1 LSLLGFRY
9 LRKQNVLIL
18 FLLVTLISTLFSIT
32 AFSLLG
38 FYNGFNAYLGEGEN
52 IVAIY
57 SIRGR
62 TPFTGIVPSYLAER
76 LNTVKGVQASSPE
89 VLAPCIVKGEAAFAR
104 GAILEELSK
113 LNPLTIVD
121 GNLSTPDD
129 LDSAIV
135 GRNFAQKLNLKPG
148 NQILVQGTLTERYL
162 ELHIKGI
169 YESHTPL
176 DDEIIIPLCAGQCL
190 RAVDY
195 GQVTLIRVKIDKTQV
210 TPEAI
215 FQEIAKEASEPSQDK
230 GKEPAQP
237 GGVIPWSRASFQIGD
252 IGVKDVQTFMK
263 SYLDQYGVTPENM
276 LILSVTVFIFSSAS
290 LAIASTTLT
299 RQHEHEIGILKSLGA
314 SKKTLKMDLLAKTLS
329 ISIIASACG
338 ALLAMLTLTVI
349 WETGYL
355 QILSHRVLIQFN
367 PIIVVLNF
375 ALVSI
380 VVSASILH
388 SMVKK

>member
-1 LSLLGFRY
+1 MSLLGFRY

-32 AFSLLG
+32 TFSLLG

-57 SIRGR
+57 STKGR

-76 LNTVKGVQASSPE
+76 LNTIKGVQASSPE
-89 VLAPCIVKGEAAFAR
+89 ILAPCIVKGEAAFAR
-104 GAILEELSK
+104 GAIVEVLSK
-113 LNPLTIVD
+113 LNPLTMVD

-135 GRNFAQKLNLKPG
+135 GRNLAQKLNLKPG

-162 ELHIKGI
+162 ELHINGI

-215 FQEIAKEASEPSQDK
+215 FQEIAKEASEPSQNN
-230 GKEPAQP
+230 GKEQKQP
-237 GGVIPWSRASFQIGD
+237 GGVIPWPRISFLIGD
-252 IGVKDVQTFMK
+252 IGVKDAQTFMK

-314 SKKTLKMDLLAKTLS
+314 SQKTLKMDLLAKTLS

-367 PIIVVLNF
+367 PIIIVLNF

>member
-1 LSLLGFRY
+1 
-9 LRKQNVLIL
+9 
-18 FLLVTLISTLFSIT
+18 
-32 AFSLLG
+32 
-38 FYNGFNAYLGEGEN
+38 
-52 IVAIY
+52 
-57 SIRGR
+57 
-62 TPFTGIVPSYLAER
+62 
-76 LNTVKGVQASSPE
+76 
-89 VLAPCIVKGEAAFAR
+89 
-104 GAILEELSK
+104 
-113 LNPLTIVD
+113 
-121 GNLSTPDD
+121 
-129 LDSAIV
+129 V
-135 GRNFAQKLNLKPG
+135 GRNLAQKLNLKPG

-162 ELHIKGI
+162 ELHINGI

-215 FQEIAKEASEPSQDK
+215 FQEIAKEASEPSQNN
-230 GKEPAQP
+230 GKEQKQP
-237 GGVIPWSRASFQIGD
+237 GGVIPWPRISFLIGD
-252 IGVKDVQTFMK
+252 IGVKDAQTFMK

-314 SKKTLKMDLLAKTLS
+314 SQKTLKMDLLAKTLS

-367 PIIVVLNF
+367 PIIIVLNF